1 MSKRNRIAALVAASL
16 IFGLAPERLRA
27 DDFGK
32 IVQQIETNYHVHRS
46 HRFLMGFAGLVVKC
60 SSPITGVKGFKI
72 ALFEDHVFAPN
83 PNSNLD
89 EVIQAAGDH
98 GWQSIVK
105 SYSRR
110 SDEHAYI
117 YARQDGRDLKLLV
130 VSVEPGE
137 AAVIQVKINPDK
149 LAKFIDKYEVGGS
162 DGKSLSASLMAFR

>member
-1 MSKRNRIAALVAASL
+1 MNKRNRIATIVAAGL
-16 IFGLAPERLRA
+16 IFGLAPAQLRA

-32 IVQQIETNYHVHRS
+32 IVHQIETKYQVHRS

-60 SSPITGVKGFKI
+60 SSPMTGLKGFKI
-72 ALFEDHVFAPN
+72 ALFEDHMFAPN
-83 PNSNLD
+83 PDSNLD

-98 GWQSIVK
+98 GWQSIIK

-117 YARQDGRDLKLLV
+117 YARQEGKDLKLLV
-130 VSVEPGE
+130 VSVNPGD

-149 LAKFIDKYEVGGS
+149 LAKFMDKYQVGGH
-162 DGKSLSASLMAFR
+162 GTQATAAMAFR